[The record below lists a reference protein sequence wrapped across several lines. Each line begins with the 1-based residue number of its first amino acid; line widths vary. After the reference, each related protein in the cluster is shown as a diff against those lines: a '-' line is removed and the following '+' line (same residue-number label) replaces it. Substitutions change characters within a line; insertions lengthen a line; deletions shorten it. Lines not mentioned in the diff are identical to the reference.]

1 MIEKKIRKID
11 IETKLYIKMLLLM
24 GPSQFVYAYIIS
36 YMYPNVEI
44 KKAFPWIFLF
54 FFPLLSVYLFF
65 NHNKP
70 YVKKNAS
77 DFIMIPLFIFG
88 FYNSYQAFETNFHID
103 YLLGSFITI
112 FGGILLINKY
122 KQLIIY
128 SSSYFFYYAIMF
140 YIFPYS
146 IEIKTSIFLA
156 LIVIIFFSFV
166 IQNAFITHRKQQFK
180 YKQKLEEQVKSRTI
194 TIEKKLNIIEQ
205 KNKDL
210 EEYAHVVSHDLKAP
224 LRNIDTLVN
233 WVIEDNKDRMGQS
246 CLSSLT
252 TVLSN
257 VEKMDLLIKGILD
270 YSTVDKL
277 EAEDRILNI
286 NLIIDEVLRIISIPK
301 NITLKIQEDLPKI
314 YGNAWR
320 FKQVFQN
327 LIQNAIKYNDKEEGV
342 IAIGVLEKENHYE
355 FYVKDNGIGISAIY
369 FDRIFKVFTKLESNT
384 SSSGIGLSI
393 VKKIVNYY
401 NGEIWLESQEKM
413 GTTFYFSIPK

>member
-1 MIEKKIRKID
+1 MILKRYNKID
-11 IETKLYIKMLLLM
+11 IETRLYIKMLLLM
-24 GPSQFVYAYIIS
+24 GPSQFIYAYIIS
-36 YMYPNVEI
+36 YMYPDVEI

-112 FGGILLINKY
+112 FGGILLINRY
-122 KQLIIY
+122 KQLIVY
-128 SSSYFFYYAIMF
+128 SSSYFLYYAIMF

-166 IQNAFITHRKQQFK
+166 IQNAFINHRKEQMK
-180 YKQKLEEQVKSRTI
+180 YKQKLEEQVKSRTV
-194 TIEKKLNIIEQ
+194 TIENKLSIIER

-233 WVIEDNKDRMGQS
+233 WVIEDNKDRMGES

-257 VEKMDLLIKGILD
+257 VERMDLLIKGILD
-270 YSTVDKL
+270 YSTIDKL
-277 EAEDRILNI
+277 ESEDRVLSM
-286 NLIIDEVLRIISIPK
+286 NLIIDEVLRTLSVPK
-301 NITLKIQEDLPKI
+301 NIKISIQENLPKI
-314 YGNAWR
+314 HGNTWR

-327 LIQNAIKYNDKEEGV
+327 LIQNAVKYNDKEEGS
-342 IAIGVLEKENHYE
+342 IEIGAVEKENYYE
-355 FYVKDNGIGISAIY
+355 FYVKDNGIGIAQNY
-369 FDRIFKVFTKLESNT
+369 YERIFKVFTKLDSNT

-401 NGEIWLESQEKM
+401 HGEIWLESQEGI
-413 GTTFYFSIPK
+413 GTTFFFTIKK